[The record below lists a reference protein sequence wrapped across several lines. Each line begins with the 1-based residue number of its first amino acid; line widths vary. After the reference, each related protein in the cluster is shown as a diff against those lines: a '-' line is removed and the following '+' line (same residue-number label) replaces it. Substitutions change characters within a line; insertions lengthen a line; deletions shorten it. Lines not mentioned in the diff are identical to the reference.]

1 LNGSCAF
8 DASSLSC
15 RLKVSG
21 GIPSGGYLGKGFP
34 MTSTKN
40 RRVEFTLIGDKKCT
54 RIDVDLI
61 RIRKN
66 YFSTYISTT
75 GTRIP
80 EIL

>member
-1 LNGSCAF
+1 
-8 DASSLSC
+8 
-15 RLKVSG
+15 
-21 GIPSGGYLGKGFP
+21 

-66 YFSTYISTT
+66 YFSTYVSTT